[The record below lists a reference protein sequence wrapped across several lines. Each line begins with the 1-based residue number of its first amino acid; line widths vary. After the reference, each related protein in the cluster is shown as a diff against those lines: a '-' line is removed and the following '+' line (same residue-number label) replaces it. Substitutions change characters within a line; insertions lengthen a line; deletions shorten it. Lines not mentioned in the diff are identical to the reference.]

1 MRGGKGGRARV
12 GTVDPEQ
19 IRASLVR
26 KSGAV
31 LGRLRR
37 EGIPVWVVGGAL
49 RDALL
54 GRPFRDVDLLVR
66 ASRERLSSLFPQGVW
81 VGKVIPAFVLGA
93 RRGGRGP
100 TLQITLLSSTLEEEL
115 ARRDF
120 SVNALAMRLD
130 GEGEEGIR
138 DPFGGLS
145 DLSAG
150 LLRRPCVLRNPF
162 PEDPVRVLR
171 LLRFAATLGFAVE
184 PETLAL
190 ARSAEDLLSG
200 VAGERRRHELLA
212 LFAGAHLGAL
222 PMIIPGDFLGA
233 VLCLSVEVPPLT
245 PKGVGGW
252 EKILADA
259 AHHSRR
265 DPLFRFWHVY
275 SAAGVQ
281 GPWLVRHLPI
291 SRSEKRRLLGWSRLL
306 GFFES
311 RRTGPWSASD
321 RSLLLKTDH
330 RETIRRW
337 MARSLPVVERKDFR
351 AWSAGVIRDLTRPWE
366 EVQASLVKD
375 NPEGLGVG
383 GDGAGGHVEGDRKGG
398 RGEHRRR
405 PGESPL
411 GIG

>member
-1 MRGGKGGRARV
+1 MRQGKGGRA
-12 GTVDPEQ
+12 GLGAADPER
-19 IRASLVR
+19 IRASLAR
-26 KSGAV
+26 KTGPV
-31 LGRLRR
+31 LGILRK
-37 EGIPVWVVGGAL
+37 EKAPVWVVGGAL

-54 GRPFRDVDLLVR
+54 ERPLRDVDLLVR
-66 ASRERLSSLFPQGVW
+66 ASRERVSSLFPEGVW

-100 TLQITLLSSTLEEEL
+100 TFQITLLSSTLEEEL

-120 SVNALAMRLD
+120 SVNALALRLD
-130 GEGEEGIR
+130 GEGEAGIR

-150 LLRRPCVLRNPF
+150 LLRRPCLLRNPF

-171 LLRFAATLGFAVE
+171 LLRFAATLGFSVE

-190 ARSAEDLLSG
+190 ARSAADLLSG

-212 LFAGAHLGAL
+212 LFSGESLGRL
-222 PMIIPGDFLGA
+222 SGTFPEDFLGL
-233 VLCLSVEVPPLT
+233 VLTRSV
-245 PKGVGGW
+245 GVQGLLPVGEGGW
-252 EKILADA
+252 GAIFSDILPY
-259 AHHSRR
+259 SRR
-265 DPLFRFWHVY
+265 DPLFRLWRVY
-275 SAAGVQ
+275 HEAKVGEAV
-281 GPWLVRHLPI
+281 LIRHLPF
-291 SRSEKRRLLGWSRLL
+291 SRSEKRRLLLWGRLT

-311 RRTGPWSASD
+311 RPMGPFTPSD
-321 RSLLLKTDH
+321 RSLLVRSDH

-337 MARSLPVVERKDFR
+337 VARSLPVGERKDFR
-351 AWSAGVIRDLTRPWE
+351 AWSTSVIRDLTRPWN
-366 EVQASLVKD
+366 EVQASLVKE

-398 RGEHRRR
+398 GGKHRRR
-405 PGESPL
+405 SGESPL

>member
-1 MRGGKGGRARV
+1 MRGGKEGRARV
-12 GTVDPEQ
+12 EAVGPER
-19 IRASLVR
+19 IRASLAR
-26 KSGAV
+26 KTGTV

-37 EGIPVWVVGGAL
+37 EEIPVWVVGGAL

-54 GRPFRDVDLLVR
+54 GRSFRDVDLLVR
-66 ASRERLSSLFPQGVW
+66 ASRERLSSLFPEGVW

-120 SVNALAMRLD
+120 SINALAMRLD

-150 LLRRPCVLRNPF
+150 LLRRPCLLRNPF
-162 PEDPVRVLR
+162 PEDPVRVMR

-212 LFAGAHLGAL
+212 LFSGESLGRL
-222 PMIIPGDFLGA
+222 SGTFPEDFLGL
-233 VLCLSVEVPPLT
+233 VLTRSVGIEGLLP
-245 PKGVGGW
+245 VGGGGW
-252 EKILADA
+252 GAIFSLILPC
-259 AHHSRR
+259 SRR
-265 DPLFRFWHVY
+265 DPLFRLWGVFR
-275 SAAGVQ
+275 AANVAEATLVQ
-281 GPWLVRHLPI
+281 NLPF
-291 SRSEKRRLLGWSRLL
+291 SRSEKRRLLLWGRLT

-311 RRTGPWSASD
+311 RPRGPFTPSD
-321 RSLLLKTDH
+321 RSLLVNSDH

-337 MARSLPVVERKDFR
+337 VARSLPVGERKDFR
-351 AWSAGVIRDLTRPWE
+351 AWSTGVIRDLTRPWN
-366 EVQASLVKD
+366 EVQASLVKE
-375 NPEGLGVG
+375 NPEGLRVG

-398 RGEHRRR
+398 GCEHRRR
-405 PGESPL
+405 PGEPP
-411 GIG
+411 

>member
-37 EGIPVWVVGGAL
+37 EEIPVWVVGGAL

-54 GRPFRDVDLLVR
+54 GRPSRDVDLLVR
-66 ASRERLSSLFPQGVW
+66 ASRERLSSLFPEGVW

-100 TLQITLLSSTLEEEL
+100 TLQITLLTSTLEEEL

-130 GEGEEGIR
+130 AEGEAGIR

-150 LLRRPCVLRNPF
+150 LLRRPCLLRNPF

-190 ARSAEDLLSG
+190 ARSAQDLLSG

-212 LFAGAHLGAL
+212 LFSGESLESLFGNF
-222 PMIIPGDFLGA
+222 PEDFLGL
-233 VLCLSVEVPPLT
+233 VLSRSV
-245 PKGVGGW
+245 GVQGLLPVGDGGW
-252 EKILADA
+252 GRILSDILSC
-259 AHHSRR
+259 SRR
-265 DPLFRFWHVY
+265 DPLFRLWRVY
-275 SAAGVQ
+275 HEAKVGEA
-281 GPWLVRHLPI
+281 LLIRHLPF
-291 SRSEKRRLLGWSRLL
+291 SRSEKRRLRLWSRLR

-311 RRTGPWSASD
+311 RPRGPFTPSD
-321 RSLLLKTDH
+321 RSLLVSSDH

-337 MARSLPVVERKDFR
+337 VAQSLPVVERKDFR
-351 AWSAGVIRDLTRPWE
+351 AWSTGVIQDLTRPWD
-366 EVQASLVKD
+366 EVQASLVKED
-375 NPEGLGVG
+375 PRSLGVG
-383 GDGAGGHVEGDRKGG
+383 GDGAGGHVEGYGKGG
-398 RGEHRRR
+398 GGEHRRR
-405 PGESPL
+405 PGESP
-411 GIG
+411 